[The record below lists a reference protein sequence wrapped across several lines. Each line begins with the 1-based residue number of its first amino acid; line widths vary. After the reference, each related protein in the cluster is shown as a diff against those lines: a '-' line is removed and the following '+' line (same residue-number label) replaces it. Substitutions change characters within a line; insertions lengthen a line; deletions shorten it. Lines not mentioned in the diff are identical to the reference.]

1 MRRRMG
7 MRWIFEVRVNDK
19 FIDCVV
25 VVIVIVVLIDF
36 D

>member
-25 VVIVIVVLIDF
+25 VVIVVLIDF